1 MYTKEDE
8 IYAYEDRIERLE
20 KLIEKAKAL
29 LDEHY
34 TEKREERYEALL
46 EEKWETE
53 SELESLSEDEPDEPD
68 FDLDEYLHR
77 RTYAPMEGFYYG

>member
-8 IYAYEDRIERLE
+8 IYAYEGRIERLE

-46 EEKWETE
+46 EEKYETE

-68 FDLDEYLHR
+68 FDLDEYLR
-77 RTYAPMEGFYYG
+77 RRRYAPIEGFYYV